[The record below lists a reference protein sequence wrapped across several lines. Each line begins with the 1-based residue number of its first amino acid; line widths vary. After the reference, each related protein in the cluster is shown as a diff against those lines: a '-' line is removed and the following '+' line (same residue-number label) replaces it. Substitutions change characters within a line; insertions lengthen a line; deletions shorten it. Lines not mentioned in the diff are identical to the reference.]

1 MYQHIPLT
9 DAAPGGVSASS
20 SAGSS
25 AEAGG
30 ASGFSNSYGYDS
42 SYAYN
47 QQIPATNNAQF
58 LNNGRQSQQQHA
70 QFGQNLPAIPFAQF
84 PVVSLPQFGG
94 NVPLPPLLTPE
105 QFSEALNQYV
115 TSVQK
120 QYAK

>member
-1 MYQHIPLT
+1 MT

-20 SAGSS
+20 TAGSS
-25 AEAGG
+25 AHAGG

-47 QQIPATNNAQF
+47 QQLPATNNAGF
-58 LNNGRQSQQQHA
+58 SNNGRQPEQQHT
-70 QFGQNLPAIPFAQF
+70 QFVPNLPVVPFAQF
-84 PVVSLPQFGG
+84 PTVNLPQFGG
-94 NVPLPPLLTPE
+94 NLPLPPLLTPE